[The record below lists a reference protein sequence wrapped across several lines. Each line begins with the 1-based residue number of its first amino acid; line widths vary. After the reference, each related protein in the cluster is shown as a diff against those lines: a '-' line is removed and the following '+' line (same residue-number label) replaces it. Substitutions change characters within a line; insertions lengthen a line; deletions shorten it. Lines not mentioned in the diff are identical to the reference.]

1 MIKFS
6 ELCLLLSPL
15 SVPSLILT
23 YRLVRRKFLN
33 TVFNQH
39 IALMFL
45 VTGLH
50 VPIMTASSGHL
61 VATSLYP
68 ADNSTQPEGH
78 LAVCKWW
85 YSVHCIWIILIM
97 FGCLFSLFFRYILV
111 LFPDRGL
118 VAKENIQNTQI
129 HITRSIFFSLVKVYY
144 FWKNW
149 SIISLEKAIFKL
161 WSIFCFVF

>member
-1 MIKFS
+1 MFSEREEYKRLYEREIVQSGGVWSLEMIKFS

-45 VTGLH
+45 VTGIH
-50 VPIMTASSGHL
+50 VPVMTASSSHL
-61 VATSLYP
+61 VATSLSSS
-68 ADNSTQPEGH
+68 DNSTQPGAD
-78 LAVCKWW
+78 LAICKWW
-85 YSVHCIWIILIM
+85 YSVHVIWIILIM
-97 FGCLFSLFFRYILV
+97 FGCLSSLFFRYILV

-118 VAKENIQNTQI
+118 VAKGRIQNT
-129 HITRSIFFSLVKVYY
+129 TK
-144 FWKNW
+144 
-149 SIISLEKAIFKL
+149 IIEIL
-161 WSIFCFVF
+161 WF

>member
-1 MIKFS
+1 MISFS

-23 YRLVRRKFLN
+23 YRLVRRRFLN

-50 VPIMTASSGHL
+50 VPIMTASSGYL
-61 VATSLYP
+61 VATSLSP
-68 ADNSTQPEGH
+68 GANTTQPGGQ

-85 YSVHCIWIILIM
+85 YSVHVIWIILIM

-118 VAKENIQNTQI
+118 VAKGRIQN
-129 HITRSIFFSLVKVYY
+129 SKPF
-144 FWKNW
+144 NP
-149 SIISLEKAIFKL
+149 
-161 WSIFCFVF
+161 

>member
-1 MIKFS
+1 MISFS

-23 YRLVRRKFLN
+23 YRLVRRRFLN

-50 VPIMTASSGHL
+50 VPIMTASSGQL
-61 VATSLYP
+61 VASSVSP
-68 ADNSTQPEGH
+68 HQNSSQVEHLDH

-85 YSVHCIWIILIM
+85 YSVHVIWVILIM

-118 VAKENIQNTQI
+118 VAKGRSQNTYNNKNN
-129 HITRSIFFSLVKVYY
+129 FSFYGNRTIYL
-144 FWKNW
+144 
-149 SIISLEKAIFKL
+149 LT
-161 WSIFCFVF
+161 